1 MFWLKSLDRE
11 DVTNAEVMA
20 VDSSTLRDLEVFS
33 SFDAEGMTLFA
44 LLDRTR
50 SWIGKE
56 SLRRRIS
63 TPVSGPARIVELQ
76 IAHQTLAGESD
87 AVRAALND
95 AELDA
100 VSAYLGSRWEP
111 ARSRSRVAR
120 AAEAVWMGMR
130 ENRFLRD
137 AERGRDRV
145 VALLTAAARLVDLL
159 GAAPSELVRANAR
172 EIRATTESPTLAR
185 LRNPGP
191 ERSTASAILAFDQ
204 VARGPGKPL
213 LEHLL
218 RQLAELEAM
227 WSLGAATRE
236 HGWSYPIVSTGACS
250 VRGLAHPFLGQRG
263 IPNDITLDRVTR
275 VCFLTGPNMAG
286 KSTFLKAFALST
298 YLAHL
303 GCGVPAIAMTFQ
315 PVRSLFSSVQISD
328 SIAAGESFYLA
339 EVRRIRALATLLGG
353 LESVVAVIDEPFRGT
368 NVHDATEASL
378 ALVKR
383 LAAHPNALVLVASHI
398 AELAPEIEGD
408 SRVRLLHFAARMD
421 GGNPAFDFVLR
432 EGVSTQR
439 LGMALLRQEGVLD
452 LLDRW

>member
-1 MFWLKSLDRE
+1 
-11 DVTNAEVMA
+11 
-20 VDSSTLRDLEVFS
+20 VD
-33 SFDAEGMTLFA
+33 
-44 LLDRTR
+44 
-50 SWIGKE
+50 
-56 SLRRRIS
+56 
-63 TPVSGPARIVELQ
+63 LQ
-76 IAHQTLAGESD
+76 LAHQTLAVESD
-87 AVRAALND
+87 TVRAALND

-145 VALLTAAARLVDLL
+145 LALLTAAARLVDLL
-159 GAAPSELVRANAR
+159 GAAPSELVRSNAR
-172 EIRATTESPTLAR
+172 AIRATSESPDLAR
-185 LRNPGP
+185 LRDLGP

-213 LEHLL
+213 LEQLL
-218 RQLAELEAM
+218 KQLAEIEAM

-236 HGWSYPIVSTGACS
+236 HGWSYPVVSTGACS
-250 VRGLAHPFLGQRG
+250 ARGMVHPFLGQQG
-263 IPNDITLDRVTR
+263 IPNDITLDQATR

-286 KSTFLKAFALST
+286 KSTFLKAFALSI

-303 GCGVPAIAMTFQ
+303 GCGVPARAMSFQ

-339 EVRRIRALATLLGG
+339 EVRRIRALAKLLGG

-378 ALVKR
+378 VLVKR
-383 LAAHPNALVLVASHI
+383 LAAHPTALVLVASHI
-398 AELAPEIEGD
+398 AELAPEIERD
-408 SRVRLLHFAARMD
+408 SRVRLLHFAAGMD
-421 GGNPAFDFVLR
+421 GGGNPAFDFVLR
-432 EGVSTQR
+432 EGASTQR